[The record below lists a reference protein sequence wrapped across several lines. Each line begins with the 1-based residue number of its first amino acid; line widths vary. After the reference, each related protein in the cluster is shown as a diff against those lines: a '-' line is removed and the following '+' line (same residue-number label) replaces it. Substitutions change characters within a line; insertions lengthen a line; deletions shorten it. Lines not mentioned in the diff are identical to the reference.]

1 MRSEEVA
8 TLKVKINRRTIR
20 LLWVFICFYV
30 LGLLGLALWS
40 WMRNKDTNFDRKQAI
55 RDHFVAGRT
64 ISDFVLA
71 MTTFATIFSGYT
83 VVGVPG
89 EMYFYGFFAFRWLTC
104 TAPLGI
110 SMVFFGSRLQFLSQ
124 KRDYVSPTD
133 FITDRFNS
141 HTMRAVASFGLAF
154 PALVY
159 VMAQFRSMG
168 FTIEALSDGN
178 FDGYVA
184 GFILAVVMCLYEVF
198 GGVRA
203 IAYTDTVQALFLILG
218 FVLFFFAQADLF
230 GGIIN
235 AGNYMRGLMVPGI
248 GGIQKFVLT
257 NTFQEMQWGFML
269 PFLFGFIL
277 YPHLI
282 TRYQMAANSTS
293 IKKTLMWV
301 VVALWLCML
310 SSLFTGTTV

>member
-1 MRSEEVA
+1 MNDTTTELLQPTDVPLEEGVA
-8 TLKVKINRRTIR
+8 NALV
-20 LLWVFICFYV
+20 WVFISFYV

-40 WMRNKDTNFDRKQAI
+40 WMRNKNTNFDKKQAI

-64 ISDFVLA
+64 IPDFVLA

-89 EMYFYGFFAFRWLTC
+89 EMYFYGFFAFRWLLC
-104 TAPLGI
+104 TVPVAA
-110 SMVFFGSRLQFLSQ
+110 SMLFFASRLQFLSQ

-141 HTMRAVASFGLAF
+141 HTMRAIASFGLAF

-184 GFILAVVMCLYEVF
+184 GFLLAIVMCLYEVF

-203 IAYTDTVQALFLILG
+203 IAYTDTVQAIFLILG
-218 FVLFFFAQADLF
+218 FLLFFYCSSRLIWRNCKCRKLHARPNGPGHWRNSKICINQSVSRNAV
-230 GGIIN
+230 GIH
-235 AGNYMRGLMVPGI
+235 A
-248 GGIQKFVLT
+248 
-257 NTFQEMQWGFML
+257 
-269 PFLFGFIL
+269 
-277 YPHLI
+277 
-282 TRYQMAANSTS
+282 S
-293 IKKTLMWV
+293 ISFWIYSV
-301 VVALWLCML
+301 SAYDHSL
-310 SSLFTGTTV
+310 SNGSK